1 MFATATKEKGTNLR
15 AATCQLLIGS
25 KFAIVVANNDCK
37 AISLAVIKNRIG
49 ANFEMDVDPIT
60 PYICQAI
67 VGCDKGRG
75 TSRVTR
81 SLTGRAA
88 TPTCDVLQL
97 AWHSACDNKLK
108 FLVSGDCI
116 KTCTKNNRV
125 AAAVVAAAASV
136 YFHPLFS

>member
-81 SLTGRAA
+81 SLTGRWPRRCQRLRTAQNHEH
-88 TPTCDVLQL
+88 PRSLESQKKRRQ
-97 AWHSACDNKLK
+97 SARRSPSRRRWR
-108 FLVSGDCI
+108 FLRWRS
-116 KTCTKNNRV
+116 
-125 AAAVVAAAASV
+125 
-136 YFHPLFS
+136 